1 MKRNVNKIFIL
12 TTCQISSITEIKEIL
27 YNSIRNYQEHKI
39 ISDIVQGDSPQTIS
53 TLCNECMPILEKIE
67 GGKSEKTI
75 SFAEGLVHY
84 LLTIAL
90 IPSQRKITFAS
101 VDVDVVIPDISTLSS
116 MPENALVISFP
127 KTNDPVALKKRVI
140 ELTKIQPHKENM
152 WFVLENELP
161 LEVKTYKVD
170 NSEKEPF
177 MNIIND
183 IIWFT
188 SNRKQSKLKI
198 FKI

>member
-1 MKRNVNKIFIL
+1 M
-12 TTCQISSITEIKEIL
+12 EIIEVL
-27 YNSIRNYQEHKI
+27 YNAIKNYQEHKI
-39 ISDIVQGDSPQTIS
+39 ISDIAQGDSPQTIN

-67 GGKSEKTI
+67 GSKPEKTI
-75 SFAEGLVHY
+75 SFAEGLIHY
-84 LLTIAL
+84 FLTVAL
-90 IPSQRKITFAS
+90 IPSQRKITFSS
-101 VDVDVVIPDISTLSS
+101 VDIDIVIPDTSTLSS
-116 MPENALVISFP
+116 MPENALVIAFP
-127 KTNDPVALKKRVI
+127 KTNDPAVLKKRVM
-140 ELTKIQPHKENM
+140 ELTKIQPHKENI

-188 SNRKQSKLKI
+188 SSRKQSKLKI

>member
-1 MKRNVNKIFIL
+1 M
-12 TTCQISSITEIKEIL
+12 EIKEIL
-27 YNSIRNYQEHKI
+27 YNAIKNYQEHKI
-39 ISDIVQGDSPQTIS
+39 VSDIAQGDSPQTIS
-53 TLCNECMPILEKIE
+53 TLCNECMPILEKIKGE
-67 GGKSEKTI
+67 KAEKTI
-75 SFAEGLVHY
+75 SFAEGLIHY
-84 LLTIAL
+84 LLAVAL
-90 IPSQRKITFAS
+90 IPSQRKVTFTS
-101 VDVDVVIPDISTLSS
+101 IDLDVVIPDMSTLSS
-116 MPENALVISFP
+116 MPENALVIAFP
-127 KTNDPVALKKRVI
+127 KTNDPTLIKKRI
-140 ELTKIQPHKENM
+140 EELKKIQPHKENI

-177 MNIIND
+177 TNIIND

>member
-1 MKRNVNKIFIL
+1 M
-12 TTCQISSITEIKEIL
+12 EIIKVL
-27 YNSIRNYQEHKI
+27 YDAIKDYQEHKI
-39 ISDIVQGDSPQTIS
+39 ISDIAQGDSPQTIN
-53 TLCNECMPILEKIE
+53 TLCNECMPILEKME
-67 GGKSEKTI
+67 GKSFEKTI
-75 SFAEGLVHY
+75 SFAEGLIHY
-84 LLTIAL
+84 LLTVSL
-90 IPSQRKITFAS
+90 IPSQRKIKFES

-116 MPENALVISFP
+116 MPKNALVIAFP
-127 KTNDPVALKKRVI
+127 KTNDPTLLKKRVT
-140 ELTKIQPHKENM
+140 ELTKIQPHKENI

-161 LEVKTYKVD
+161 LDIKTYKVD

>member
-1 MKRNVNKIFIL
+1 MDIIEVL
-12 TTCQISSITEIKEIL
+12 YDAIK
-27 YNSIRNYQEHKI
+27 NYQEHKI
-39 ISDIVQGDSPQTIS
+39 MSDIAQGDSPQTIS
-53 TLCNECMPILEKIE
+53 MLCAECIPNIEKMPGKKPEKI
-67 GGKSEKTI
+67 I
-75 SFAEGLVHY
+75 SFAEGLIHY
-84 LLTIAL
+84 FLTVAL
-90 IPSQRKITFAS
+90 IPSQIKVTFAS
-101 VDVDVVIPDISTLSS
+101 IDVDVVIPDISTLSS
-116 MPENALVISFP
+116 TPENALVIAFP
-127 KTNDPVALKKRVI
+127 KTNDSVALKKRI
-140 ELTKIQPHKENM
+140 TELTKIQPHKENI
-152 WFVLENELP
+152 WFVVENELA

>member
-1 MKRNVNKIFIL
+1 M
-12 TTCQISSITEIKEIL
+12 EIKEVL
-27 YNSIRNYQEHKI
+27 YDAIKNYQEHKI
-39 ISDIVQGDSPQTIS
+39 ISDIAQGDSPQTIS

-67 GGKSEKTI
+67 GEKPVKTI

-84 LLTIAL
+84 LLTVAL
-90 IPSQRKITFAS
+90 IPSQRKVTFAEVS
-101 VDVDVVIPDISTLSS
+101 IDVVIPDISTLSS
-116 MPENALVISFP
+116 MPENALVIAFP
-127 KTNDPVALKKRVI
+127 KTNDPATLKKRFT
-140 ELTKIQPHKENM
+140 ELTKIQPHKENI

-188 SNRKQSKLKI
+188 SSRKQSKLKI

>member
-1 MKRNVNKIFIL
+1 M
-12 TTCQISSITEIKEIL
+12 EIKEIL
-27 YNSIRNYQEHKI
+27 YNAIRNYQEHKI
-39 ISDIVQGDSPQTIS
+39 ISDIAQGDSPQTINA
-53 TLCNECMPILEKIE
+53 LCSECMPILEEIE
-67 GGKSEKTI
+67 GERSEKTI

-84 LLTIAL
+84 LLTVAL
-90 IPSQRKITFAS
+90 IPSQRKIMFAS

-116 MPENALVISFP
+116 APEDALVIAFP
-127 KTNDPVALKKRVI
+127 KTNDLLSIRRRVT
-140 ELTKIQPHKENM
+140 ELTKIQPHKENI
-152 WFVLENELP
+152 WLVLENELP

-177 MNIIND
+177 TNIIND

>member
-1 MKRNVNKIFIL
+1 M
-12 TTCQISSITEIKEIL
+12 EIKEIL
-27 YNSIRNYQEHKI
+27 YNAIRNYQEHKI
-39 ISDIVQGDSPQTIS
+39 ISDIAQGDSPETIN
-53 TLCNECMPILEKIE
+53 TLCKECMPILEKIE
-67 GGKSEKTI
+67 GKKSEKTI

-84 LLTIAL
+84 LLTVAL
-90 IPSQRKITFAS
+90 IPSQRKIMHAS
-101 VDVDVVIPDISTLSS
+101 IDVDVVIPDIQTLSS
-116 MPENALVISFP
+116 SPENALVIAFP
-127 KTNDPVALKKRVI
+127 KTNNPLSIKNRVS
-140 ELTKIQPHKENM
+140 ELTKIQPHKENI
-152 WFVLENELP
+152 WFVLENQIP
-161 LEVKTYKVD
+161 LEVKTYKMD

>member
-1 MKRNVNKIFIL
+1 M
-12 TTCQISSITEIKEIL
+12 EIKEIL
-27 YNSIRNYQEHKI
+27 YNAIKNYQEHKI
-39 ISDIVQGDSPQTIS
+39 ISDIAQGDSPQTINA
-53 TLCNECMPILEKIE
+53 LCSECMPILEEIE
-67 GGKSEKTI
+67 GERSEKTI

-84 LLTIAL
+84 LLTVAL

-101 VDVDVVIPDISTLSS
+101 VDIDIVIPDISTLSS
-116 MPENALVISFP
+116 IPEDALVIAFP
-127 KTNDPVALKKRVI
+127 KTNDLLSIRRRVT
-140 ELTKIQPHKENM
+140 ELTKIQPHKENI
-152 WFVLENELP
+152 WLVLENDFP

-177 MNIIND
+177 TNIIND